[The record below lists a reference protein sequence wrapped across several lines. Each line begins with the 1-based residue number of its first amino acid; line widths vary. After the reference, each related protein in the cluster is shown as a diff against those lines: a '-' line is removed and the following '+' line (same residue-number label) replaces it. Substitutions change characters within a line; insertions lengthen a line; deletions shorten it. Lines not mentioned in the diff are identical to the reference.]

1 MLDHGSSRDCEDCS
15 QKTLGQTYG
24 CGPQCVAGCASE
36 SIHEGVL
43 PEFPYASGSAM
54 LVLLVNS
61 CTDLFDDCTV
71 RQLTDLFLKLINENG
86 KLFVLSV
93 VLQHKIAVDYYDD

>member
-1 MLDHGSSRDCEDCS
+1 M
-15 QKTLGQTYG
+15 
-24 CGPQCVAGCASE
+24 
-36 SIHEGVL
+36 

-61 CTDLFDDCTV
+61 CTDLFNDCTL
-71 RQLTDLFLKLINENG
+71 RQLSDLLLKPINENG
-86 KLFVLSV
+86 NLFVLPV